1 MEMIIEHFDLSA
13 FLNGLLGIITGVIFN
28 YVPRLRKEKFQKLQ
42 KELLEVYKDVES
54 LIQIESELLQKSNM
68 SKIQARK
75 GFTISK
81 RCEPKRLANRI
92 KELESK

>member
-1 MEMIIEHFDLSA
+1 MIIEHFDLSA

>member
-1 MEMIIEHFDLSA
+1 MTPELSNIIVSFIIGVS
-13 FLNGLLGIITGVIFN
+13 GIITSLIFN
-28 YVPRLRKEKFQKLQ
+28 YIPRKRNEKFQKLQ

-54 LIQIESELLQKSNM
+54 LIQIESELLQKSNV

>member
-1 MEMIIEHFDLSA
+1 MIIEHFDLSA

-42 KELLEVYKDVES
+42 KELLEVYKDVKC

-81 RCEPKRLANRI
+81 RCEPKQLANRI

>member
-1 MEMIIEHFDLSA
+1 MEMIIEHFDISS
-13 FLNGLLGIITGVIFN
+13 FITGLLGVITGVIFN
-28 YVPRLRKEKFQKLQ
+28 YVPRLRKEKLQKLR
-42 KELLEVYKDVES
+42 KELLEVYKDVEC
-54 LIQIESELLQKSNM
+54 LIQIESNLLQKSNI

-75 GFTISK
+75 GFSISK